1 MIDYYDLNC
10 DFPVI
15 HWMTDL
21 KLKRYVGVTKNKYV
35 SYWNQT
41 LQQSQKL
48 SFYLTIK
55 KEHSPSP

>member
-1 MIDYYDLNC
+1 
-10 DFPVI
+10 
-15 HWMTDL
+15 MTDL

-55 KEHSPSP
+55 RNIAPRRNQFSKKKPLKKSIS